1 MKNNITKIIFA
12 GCGHGG
18 IVALKSLQE
27 YFTYIEVITDDLDV
41 IALLRVTDK
50 QIDSL
55 SSSLTNLVVCA
66 GYKEIIKENILKEKT
81 IINTHPSLL
90 PKYRGFHGLAWAM
103 LNFESELGFTIH
115 LMNKYIDDGD
125 ILEQYKIKYKEET
138 SQEIMTLFDDY
149 VRDNLGRVVVDYL
162 SNRLIPLRQDKS
174 KATWVAK
181 RNIDD
186 CIIDFSKSNL
196 YIERF
201 FKVLVLPYPL
211 PMLKIE
217 NILYEILDH
226 KLIEIDYY
234 TDLGRV
240 VNIEDDDVYIK
251 VKDGLLV
258 INNIRKYKTEEK
270 IKASEIMRIGKRL

>member
-12 GCGHGG
+12 GSGHGG

-41 IALLRVTDK
+41 ISLLRDSDK

-55 SSSLTNLVVCA
+55 SRSLTNLVVCA
-66 GYKEIIKENILKEKT
+66 GYHEIIKENILKEKI

-90 PKYRGFHGLAWAM
+90 PKYRGMHGLAWAM

-125 ILEQYKIKYKEET
+125 ILEQYKVKYKNQT
-138 SQEIMTLFDDY
+138 SQEIMTLFDTY
-149 VRDNLGRVVVDYL
+149 VRNNLGRVVVDYL
-162 SNRLIPLRQDKS
+162 SNSLIPLKQDKS

-186 CIIDFSKSNL
+186 CIIDFGKSNL
-196 YIERF
+196 YINRL
-201 FKVLVLPYPL
+201 FKVLVAPYPL
-211 PMLKIE
+211 PMLKIG
-217 NILYEILDH
+217 NMLYEILDY
-226 KLIEIDYY
+226 KLIEINYY

-240 VNIEDDDVYIK
+240 VNIEDNNVYIK
-251 VKDGLLV
+251 VKDGLLI
-258 INNIRKYKTEEK
+258 INNLRKYETEEK
-270 IKASEIMRIGKRL
+270 LKASEIMRIGKRL